1 MPTSFFPPENP
12 EKQTKYPR
20 LNGLASL
27 LAGLLLAT
35 QSAWASAS
43 EPYEFPASDSYVA
56 TVLGT
61 PNGLKTVLPE
71 KIPVKVKSI
80 DNLRPMPEVFW
91 YNDNLKYSVAL
102 QKKPAPLVFSI
113 GGTGSGYNNRNMVAL
128 QKALYQAGFHVINL
142 SSPTHL
148 NFLLSASSNHM
159 PGYAPEDAKDIYRV
173 MQQAYAAV
181 KDDIEVTGMHVMGYS
196 LGGLHAA
203 FVAEIDRKEKQ
214 LNLQKVYMINPPVDL
229 YSSAQILDKLTVDNV
244 PKRPD
249 GFPYLGGFLDAVI
262 GALAENYDPAKGI
275 GFNEESL
282 YATYRAGDIGDKR
295 KYRHTAG
302 GLIGFVFRL
311 TSGNMVFASDVMNR
325 AGYIVPKEK
334 EFAANEEK
342 NYYFRAS
349 YAISFKEYVDE
360 LLIPTVQSRHPGK
373 SAEQI
378 IHESSLRHIE
388 SFLASDANVRVA
400 TNSNDLILAPGEL
413 DYLKSTLGNRVKVY
427 PAGGHMGNILHKTNV
442 ADMLAFL
449 KGGQL

>member
-1 MPTSFFPPENP
+1 M
-12 EKQTKYPR
+12 KYPR

-35 QSAWASAS
+35 QGAWASAS
-43 EPYEFPASDSYVA
+43 EPYDFPASDSYVA

-61 PNGLKTVLPE
+61 PNKLKAELPE
-71 KIPVKVKSI
+71 KIPVKVMTL
-80 DNLRPMPEVFW
+80 DNLRPMPDVFW
-91 YNDNLKYSVAL
+91 YNDSLKYSVAL
-102 QKKPAPLVFSI
+102 QKKAAPLVFSI
-113 GGTGSGYNNRNMVAL
+113 GGTGSAYNNRNMVAL

-148 NFLLSASSNHM
+148 NFLLSASSSNM

-181 KDDIEVTGMHVMGYS
+181 KDDIQVTGTHVIGFS

-203 FVAEIDRKEKQ
+203 FVGDLDRKEKQ
-214 LNLQKVYMINPPVDL
+214 LNLQKVYMINPPVNL
-229 YSSAQILDKLTVDNV
+229 YSSAQILDKLTTDNM
-244 PKRPD
+244 PRSPEGHALMGD
-249 GFPYLGGFLDAVI
+249 FLDAVI
-262 GALAENYDPAKGI
+262 GAVAQNYDPAAGMR
-275 GFNEESL
+275 FDQDTL
-282 YATYRAGDIGDKR
+282 YATYRHGDIGDQR

-311 TSGNMVFASDVMNR
+311 TSGSMVFASDVMNK

-334 EFAANEEK
+334 EFTARESLAYYARAAHV
-342 NYYFRAS
+342 
-349 YAISFKEYVDE
+349 ISFKEYVDE
-360 LLIPTVQSRHPGK
+360 LLIPTLQTRHPGK

-378 IHESSLRHIE
+378 IQESSLRQVE
-388 SFLASDANVRVA
+388 GFLASDTNVRVA

-442 ADMLAFL
+442 ADMVAFL
-449 KGGQL
+449 KGGQQ